1 MKAEGTDMANRLAR
15 EKSPYLLQHAENPV
29 DWYAWGPEALDRAGE
44 DLVAG
49 RRTEFSQRR
58 GCGSRRVGEDD
69 VDPTR
74 PLREQRVCLRPRAKP
89 PGPEPRRCA
98 AAVSEC
104 VPFLRE
110 LARGRRGHGKRK
122 PGTRRD
128 FAPPVCRGLSV
139 AGAASSAAQ

>member
-1 MKAEGTDMANRLAR
+1 MLRQ
-15 EKSPYLLQHAENPV
+15 KSK
-29 DWYAWGPEALDRAGE
+29 
-44 DLVAG
+44 
-49 RRTEFSQRR
+49 TTSQR
-58 GCGSRRVGEDD
+58 GSIRFALEGEIVTLDD